1 MMVLYNMMN
10 NSGEK
15 MEMVFKRYDPLN
27 MKDRCADVC
36 TDQHSATPLSEE
48 VKENEAVKTKTG
60 DDVNEE
66 NALLKSI
73 MNMCCEKDT
82 DIDVSDEIKELLK
95 LYQNTEQQLKNV
107 EMDKHNLMY
116 FYMERY
122 VLDRQEREKMSN
134 KIVALKQK
142 MKIEDEDEE

>member
-1 MMVLYNMMN
+1 MVLYNMMN
-10 NSGEK
+10 NLGEK
-15 MEMVFKRYDPLN
+15 MEMVFKRYET
-27 MKDRCADVC
+27 MEDRYA
-36 TDQHSATPLSEE
+36 DQHSATPLSSK
-48 VKENEAVKTKTG
+48 VKEKEAVKTKTG
-60 DDVNEE
+60 DDMNEE

-73 MNMCCEKDT
+73 MNMST

-95 LYQNTEQQLKNV
+95 LYETTEKKLKNV

-122 VLDRQEREKMSN
+122 VLDRQEREKMSD

-142 MKIEDEDEE
+142 MQIEDEDEE